1 MAAKTSPPTC
11 TGRVPLKGDDDQMLR
26 DDNGKVLTRPCENHA
41 IAGGKVCTM
50 HGGKAPQVKARAAV
64 RAEVQAWGL
73 GDSTVDPGEIL
84 LRLVSQSAARA
95 ERYSALLEEA
105 YDAADRLKVAY
116 AAAQLVVIEEDT
128 GYEDEDDGE
137 PASVQ
142 SARQDLDRIFNTGGV
157 AALVGNT
164 YDDADGS
171 IYANGEAIRGLALLE
186 AQERDRCAGFAAKA
200 IAAGLAERTVRLAER
215 QGEMIAQVLM
225 AVFDDLDL
233 TDEQRDG
240 APDVIRR
247 HLTLLTG

>member
-1 MAAKTSPPTC
+1 MAAKKSAPTC
-11 TGRVPLKGDDDQMLR
+11 TGRVPLKDADDQMLR
-26 DDNGKVLTRPCENHA
+26 DDNGKVITRPCENHA

-64 RAEVQAWGL
+64 RAEVQSWGL

-95 ERYSALLEEA
+95 ERYSALLQEA
-105 YDAADRLKVAY
+105 YDAADRLQ
-116 AAAQLVVIEEDT
+116 AAHDAEKLTVM
-128 GYEDEDDGE
+128 DDRFAEFE
-137 PASVQ
+137 PASMQ
-142 SARQDLDRIFNTGGV
+142 TARADLERIFNTGGV
-157 AALVGNT
+157 GALIGHT
-164 YDDADGS
+164 YGDSKTGGV
-171 IYANGEAIRGLALLE
+171 YATGEAISGLAKLE
-186 AQERDRCAGFAAKA
+186 GEERDRCAGFATKA

-247 HLTLLTG
+247 HYLRLVAG